1 MMCEKC
7 GKNHATTHIRTV
19 TNGVL
24 SEKNLCSYCAIAEG
38 YTATPQTSLAG
49 MLASMFGEV
58 LSAKPADYKKCP
70 ICGKQTI
77 LEYQPFCSKKCAT
90 LNEKKRSKKVKPYL
104 CQWCGQIFKSHRM
117 RKFCNLSCQKT
128 YMRRLGILK
137 KTVIKVPVKITVEDV
152 AKKSKEEK
160 LTYGRYVSI
169 NKI

>member
-1 MMCEKC
+1 MHDR
-7 GKNHATTHIRTV
+7 GKILGGKMKQNI
-19 TNGVL
+19 
-24 SEKNLCSYCAIAEG
+24 KICPYCSNKFISVQNAR
-38 YTATPQTSLAG
+38 
-49 MLASMFGEV
+49 
-58 LSAKPADYKKCP
+58 K
-70 ICGKQTI
+70 
-77 LEYQPFCSKKCAT
+77 FCSKKCAT

-137 KTVIKVPVKITVEDV
+137 KTVIKAPVKITVEDV